1 MDGDS
6 GKVPTL
12 LIDSN
17 VWIDNYLDER
27 PHMNESCALV
37 NFCCAHDIPMLYAVT
52 FLKDVCYT
60 IARELK
66 RARRR
71 MGHKVDESVAEAC
84 KMAALSCMTNVA
96 DIGTAVAQDMSDV
109 WLAVKLNSIHGDIE
123 DNLIMAAVE
132 RSGADYLVT
141 NDEKLIKHSP
151 YPAMTPKD
159 ALKML
164 TAAS

>member
-1 MDGDS
+1 
-6 GKVPTL
+6 
-12 LIDSN
+12 
-17 VWIDNYLDER
+17 
-27 PHMNESCALV
+27 
-37 NFCCAHDIPMLYAVT
+37 
-52 FLKDVCYT
+52 
-60 IARELK
+60 
-66 RARRR
+66 
-71 MGHKVDESVAEAC
+71 
-84 KMAALSCMTNVA
+84 MAALSCMTNVA